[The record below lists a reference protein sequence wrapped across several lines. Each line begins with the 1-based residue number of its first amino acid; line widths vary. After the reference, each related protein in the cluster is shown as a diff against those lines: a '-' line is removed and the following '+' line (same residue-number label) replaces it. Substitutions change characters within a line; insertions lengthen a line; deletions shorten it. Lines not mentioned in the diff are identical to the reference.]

1 MRTVSRTSGI
11 LMGRRGALLAALT
24 LLCAASPAV
33 ARVESKE
40 ISLYAEVG
48 TAKDFDVYGFK
59 KGGHAEFNVEYRR
72 RGTRG
77 LEELHVYVFGC
88 DELDMYIFRSQ
99 VQRTCAEHVGLENST
114 LSADCHVI
122 EVGTQEYTQNII
134 RINRTERLTWA
145 ALLCGEG
152 SATLKMDYT
161 FMNPGGEHLGT
172 EYIPLP
178 RVYLFFLVIWTLL
191 LCAQGYHGL
200 VTHATT
206 MTAMHK
212 LMIVYPLLKILFE
225 AAGMYRWQTMSDYGY
240 VPGWVDLMHISVVSV
255 NQGALFCILMLLSRG
270 WLVTRRSLPPGER
283 QTSVTMTILLIV
295 MNMAYRYYEFNN
307 MTFFGL
313 AVTYMT
319 VLAIILSS
327 IARNIRELKM
337 QLMILRQADIDPRS
351 TPAHTKA
358 DMFRRFQMHMFSF
371 ICLKVFLEMVMLF
384 LHKLPWIGH
393 LFTETVDLGLC
404 VSVGYAFRLRQPNPF
419 NTEQGEFSWLPLD
432 PTELVP
438 RNGDAMQL
446 VNRMAELGVQIDI
459 PPATIYETEIQKATY
474 PGSGP
479 LRLRYDNSGREEIP
493 ISGQF
498 MVVVENPPEMNG
510 SELVESVS
518 VAARV
523 GEGCALSLAE
533 LHGVASTPERG
544 NGANLEMVVISR
556 DGNPGDLPGSPSVP
570 WRPAR

>member
-1 MRTVSRTSGI
+1 M
-11 LMGRRGALLAALT
+11 
-24 LLCAASPAV
+24 
-33 ARVESKE
+33 
-40 ISLYAEVG
+40 
-48 TAKDFDVYGFK
+48 
-59 KGGHAEFNVEYRR
+59 
-72 RGTRG
+72 
-77 LEELHVYVFGC
+77 
-88 DELDMYIFRSQ
+88 
-99 VQRTCAEHVGLENST
+99 
-114 LSADCHVI
+114 
-122 EVGTQEYTQNII
+122 
-134 RINRTERLTWA
+134 
-145 ALLCGEG
+145 
-152 SATLKMDYT
+152 
-161 FMNPGGEHLGT
+161 GT

-570 WRPAR
+570 RRPAR